1 MPKVQGTT
9 IATAAQK
16 LTPPHTV
23 LKMKQKKRN
32 SSSSA
37 ILQTFVSKIVMLF
50 MISRYFLRLF
60 DCLAHPSL
68 GAPLATDQ
76 K

>member
-9 IATAAQK
+9 IATTAQK

-50 MISRYFLRLF
+50 MISNQVWFITERY
-60 DCLAHPSL
+60 L
-68 GAPLATDQ
+68 GKITNLCDN
-76 K
+76 